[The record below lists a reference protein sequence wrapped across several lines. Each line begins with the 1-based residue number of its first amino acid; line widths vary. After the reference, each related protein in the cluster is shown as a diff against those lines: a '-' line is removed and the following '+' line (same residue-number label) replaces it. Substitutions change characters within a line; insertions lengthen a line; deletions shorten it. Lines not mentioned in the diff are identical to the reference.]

1 MRYAQAFL
9 AILLLG
15 AGGLAVYRATR
26 PAPSPA
32 EPKSEL
38 VSPLPDALTGRA
50 HARLSVPGSPAERTF
65 GLVGDVAMAGDGRTF
80 VLDVINREVSMF
92 SAAGERTALLGRAGP
107 GPGEFLGPVALAV
120 DDAEGGLYVLDER
133 KQGLDEFN
141 ERGEWRRTVPLDF
154 HASDLCFIS
163 GRLYV
168 LGARQGFLLH
178 EVSPKDGA
186 VLRSFAPDADSEE
199 ILLRRYRAGG
209 YLGCASSGE
218 IAFLPSLRP
227 EVTRF
232 SAEHGTLLGTAA
244 IPGYRAVRV
253 RPVEGG
259 GMQFGTPDGEVP
271 DYGSSILPLPGG
283 DWLLQVGRL
292 EPSAS
297 NPHEFISVRS
307 YRLSARDR
315 QIRPLAV
322 QLPRVMA
329 AGENVVYTVETS
341 PYPAVR
347 TIPNS
352 LSEMLP

>member
-15 AGGLAVYRATR
+15 AGGVAVYRATR
-26 PAPSPA
+26 PSPA
-32 EPKSEL
+32 EPEL
-38 VSPLPDALTGRA
+38 VSPLPDTLTGGA

-80 VLDVINREVSMF
+80 VLDVMNREVSMF
-92 SAAGERTALLGRAGP
+92 GASGERTALLGRAGP
-107 GPGEFLGPVALAV
+107 GPGEFQGPIALAV
-120 DDAEGGLYVLDER
+120 DDAAGRLYVLDER
-133 KQGLDEFN
+133 KQGLDEFS

-168 LGARQGFLLH
+168 LGGRQGFLLH

-199 ILLRRYRAGG
+199 SLLLHYRGGG

-232 SAEHGTLLGTAA
+232 SAERGTLLGTAA

-253 RPVEGG
+253 RRMDGG
-259 GMQFGTPDGEVP
+259 SMQFSAPDGEVP

-292 EPSAS
+292 EPRAS

-307 YRLSARDR
+307 LRLSARDG
-315 QIRPLAV
+315 QIRSLAV

-329 AGENVVYTVETS
+329 SGENVVYTVETS
-341 PYPAVR
+341 PHPAVR

-352 LSEMLP
+352 LSKMLP

>member
-1 MRYAQAFL
+1 MRYARAFL

-15 AGGLAVYRATR
+15 AGGLAVHRATR
-26 PAPSPA
+26 PSPA
-32 EPKSEL
+32 EPKPGP

-50 HARLSVPGSPAERTF
+50 HARLTVPGSPAERTF

-80 VLDVINREVSMF
+80 VLDVMNREVSMF
-92 SAAGERTALLGRAGP
+92 GTAGERTALLGQAGP

-120 DDAEGGLYVLDER
+120 NDAAGGLYVLDER

-168 LGARQGFLLH
+168 LGAREGFLLH

-199 ILLRRYRAGG
+199 SLLRRYRAGG

-232 SAEHGTLLGTAA
+232 SAERGTLLGTAA

-253 RPVEGG
+253 RRMDGG
-259 GMQFGTPDGEVP
+259 SMQFSAPDGEVP

-292 EPSAS
+292 DPGAR
-297 NPHEFISVRS
+297 NPHEFTSVRS
-307 YRLSARDR
+307 HRLSARDG
-315 QIRPLAV
+315 QVRPLAV

-329 AGENVVYTVETS
+329 VGENVVYTAETS

-347 TIPNS
+347 AIPNS

>member
-1 MRYAQAFL
+1 M
-9 AILLLG
+9 LLLG
-15 AGGLAVYRATR
+15 AGGLAVHRATR
-26 PAPSPA
+26 PSPA
-32 EPKSEL
+32 GPGP
-38 VSPLPDALTGRA
+38 VAALPDALTGRA

-65 GLVGDVAMAGDGRTF
+65 GLVGDVAMTGDGRTF
-80 VLDVINREVSMF
+80 VLDVMNREVSMF
-92 SAAGERTALLGRAGP
+92 GAAGERTALLGRAGP

-120 DDAEGGLYVLDER
+120 DDEGGLYVLDER

-154 HASDLCFIS
+154 HALDLCFIS

-168 LGARQGFLLH
+168 LGGRQGFLLH

-186 VLRSFAPDADSEE
+186 VLRSFAPDADSED

-232 SAEHGTLLGTAA
+232 SAERGTLLGTAA

-253 RPVEGG
+253 RPVKGG
-259 GMQFGTPDGEVP
+259 GMQYGAPDGEVP

-292 EPSAS
+292 EPGAS
-297 NPHEFISVRS
+297 SPHEFISVRS
-307 YRLSARDR
+307 HRLSTRDG